1 MPVFNIGEHE
11 YISTVF
17 ILDLH
22 LYKRLT
28 SEIEKSAWHSA
39 LSLPLH
45 STHLSPGPESERR
58 DQK

>member
-1 MPVFNIGEHE
+1 M
-11 YISTVF
+11 YIVTVL